1 MKEMTYSKQSVYNNC
16 VLLASKVGRV
26 LDLKYLQSN
35 DCEEQEVRDLQDILV
50 EDYNKRLET
59 KLN

>member
-59 KLN
+59 KSN